1 VTSGFAVARGGL
13 FITNWHGVSDAVLYP
28 EPDVL
33 EK

>member
-1 VTSGFAVARGGL
+1 MTSGFAVARGGV
-13 FITNWHGVSDAVLYP
+13 FITNEHGVSEAVLYP